1 MSPGFHKN
9 ENFQHYERKKQMNFY
24 ITNLAYGTTENTLRG
39 LFEPF
44 GEIENVKIVK
54 DRFSGRS
61 KGFGFVEMPD
71 NSDADKAI
79 KALNGKMLEGKMIK
93 IQQAEPESKKK
104 KKSGKKNRF

>member
-1 MSPGFHKN
+1 MRPRFHN
-9 ENFQHYERKKQMNFY
+9 NDNFSIAKGKTQMNFY
-24 ITNLAYGTTENTLRG
+24 ITNLAYGTSENTLRG
-39 LFEPF
+39 MFEEF
-44 GEIENVKIVK
+44 GETENVKIVK

-61 KGFGFVEMPD
+61 KGFGFVDMPN

-104 KKSGKKNRF
+104 KKSGKKRF